1 MTVPGPAT
9 PFRNILFTTD
19 FSPCS
24 EAVFLYA
31 AALARECGANL
42 YSVHVIQAE
51 ALNVDPPIIDQLRE
65 SAVQQ
70 MHDLETSEMLQDV
83 PFHPVITEGVVGP
96 TVAEVARQ
104 NGIDVIIVGT
114 HGRTGMRKFVMG
126 SVAEDIVRHAP
137 CPVIALGPQVCTE
150 ARHTPAFK
158 RLLYATDFTPDS
170 SARFSRALTVLEPC
184 IEHITLMH
192 VISSPPITDADTAK
206 TVFRNT
212 LLGMIP
218 ADSKLPTAPE
228 AIVDAGTPADI
239 IVETAK
245 DRKIDIIVLGVHPPG
260 VMGTHLMHTGYRVM
274 IDAPCPVL
282 LVAAAT
288 AAAAAEA

>member
-1 MTVPGPAT
+1 MTVPGPAA
-9 PFRNILFTTD
+9 PFRNILFATD

-31 AALARECGANL
+31 AALARQCEATL
-42 YSVHVIQAE
+42 YSVHVIQGE
-51 ALNVDPPIIDQLRE
+51 VLNVDPPVIDQLRE

-83 PFHPVITEGVVGP
+83 PFHPVITEGVVGA

-104 NGIDVIIVGT
+104 NDVDVIIVGT

-150 ARHTPAFK
+150 ARYTPAFK
-158 RLLYATDFTPDS
+158 RVLYATDLTPDS
-170 SARFSRALTVLEPC
+170 SARFSRALTVLKPW

-192 VISSPPITDADTAK
+192 VISSPPITDGDTARN
-206 TVFRNT
+206 VFRNN
-212 LLGMIP
+212 LLRMVP

-228 AIVDAGTPADI
+228 AIVDVGTPADI
-239 IVETAK
+239 IVEAAK
-245 DRKIDIIVLGVHPPG
+245 GRKIDVIMLGVHPPG
-260 VMGTHLMHTGYRVM
+260 VMGTHLMHTAYRVM

-288 AAAAAEA
+288 AAAEA